1 MSQDATGASNY
12 LPMEGSVYIPMA
24 AAGTTSLELPD
35 ADKAEDEAKGYAD
48 KLRRRVSSAGE
59 AIPLKPMQKV
69 EPVARSESSPVT
81 SNQIPSTEH
90 SAAAEPIDD
99 DSPKETTALVHHD
112 GERSP
117 ETVMPERSD
126 GPVEATASEPLLP
139 PQTGIPM
146 RPKKGC
152 NSNESMT
159 SNASSGFHSDYI
171 PDMNSAPPNYDLVM
185 GNGHAHAGGGDESI
199 V

>member
-1 MSQDATGASNY
+1 MSQDAMGASNY
-12 LPMEGSVYIPMA
+12 LPMEGSVYIPMS
-24 AAGTTSLELPD
+24 AAGTSLELPD

-69 EPVARSESSPVT
+69 EPVVRSESSPAT
-81 SNQIPSTEH
+81 SNQILGTDH
-90 SAAAEPIDD
+90 CAVAVAEPIDD

-112 GERSP
+112 GESSP
-117 ETVMPERSD
+117 ETVVPD
-126 GPVEATASEPLLP
+126 GNDDPAEATASEPLLP
-139 PQTGIPM
+139 PPRGVPM

-185 GNGHAHAGGGDESI
+185 GNGHTVGGGDESI